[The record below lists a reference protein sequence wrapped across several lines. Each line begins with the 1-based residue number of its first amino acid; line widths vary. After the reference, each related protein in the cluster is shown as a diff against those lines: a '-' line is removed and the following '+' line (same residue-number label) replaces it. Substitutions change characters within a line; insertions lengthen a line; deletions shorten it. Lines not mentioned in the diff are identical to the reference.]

1 MIIKSSNILC
11 SAMINIMTLQDPLYP
26 LSKLACHLLQTCL
39 HGLPSLSDSY
49 LNASAQALPHI
60 YTVLFSFQ
68 LYPAKTCSSS
78 PVPYPSGRYILSL
91 HEIPYLPPL
100 SSHTLSQST
109 PSFIHLL
116 TNVNFTLLGNIWT
129 FGNYQ
134 PLPCIIVICIPVLS
148 SPISCYLPWVQRM
161 CIFHHMVLFMWWKY
175 MLSGWTSLPLAWQ
188 EGSRKGEPRKATCDS
203 VIKQV
208 SSLVWFILFIRFPL
222 NNLKNVPSAVDE
234 SWAL

>member
-1 MIIKSSNILC
+1 MFSHDKYHDSPRSFISSEH
-11 SAMINIMTLQDPLYP
+11 
-26 LSKLACHLLQTCL
+26 AC
-39 HGLPSLSDSY
+39 LPSAPNLPSWPPQSLWFLSQCFCPGSSPY
-49 LNASAQALPHI
+49 IYCSFLVSALPSQNLLFLSSSI
-60 YTVLFSFQ
+60 SIRKVYTITSWDSLSPSSELTYTV
-68 LYPAKTCSSS
+68 
-78 PVPYPSGRYILSL
+78 PVN
-91 HEIPYLPPL
+91 
-100 SSHTLSQST
+100 
-109 PSFIHLL
+109 SFIYS
-116 TNVNFTLLGNIWT
+116 FTQKCEFYLAGKYMDIC
-129 FGNYQ
+129 NYQ

-175 MLSGWTSLPLAWQ
+175 VLSGWTSLPLAWQ

-208 SSLVWFILFIRFPL
+208 SDLVWFILFIRFPL